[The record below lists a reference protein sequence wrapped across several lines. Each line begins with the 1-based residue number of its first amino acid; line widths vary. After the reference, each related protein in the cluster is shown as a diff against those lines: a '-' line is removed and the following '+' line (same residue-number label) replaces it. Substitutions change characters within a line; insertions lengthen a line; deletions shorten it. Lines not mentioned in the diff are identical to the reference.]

1 MQVQSLLPLLALVH
15 PIVWRLLELY
25 GTAKV
30 VAAFEQT
37 ASKPVSV
44 VIIVLRFALLVLCC
58 KCRLLQTKITCL

>member
-44 VIIVLRFALLVLCC
+44 VIVVFSALFLYYAVNVVC
-58 KCRLLQTKITCL
+58 